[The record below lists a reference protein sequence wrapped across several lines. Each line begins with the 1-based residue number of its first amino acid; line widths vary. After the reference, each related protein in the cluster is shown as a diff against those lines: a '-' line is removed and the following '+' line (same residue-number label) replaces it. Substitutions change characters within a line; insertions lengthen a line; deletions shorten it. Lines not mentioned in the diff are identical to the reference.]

1 MIAQNIQGSGG
12 SRPRFSTAVA
22 EALSSAMSEF
32 REDSPASE
40 STLRSA
46 LAMAAA
52 DAQSQGFA
60 PEQVVLAL
68 KAVQNEMGNRLSRT
82 GDAHERFQTFLLRG
96 MLTAYFGQREPG
108 NQ

>member
-12 SRPRFSTAVA
+12 SRPRFSAAVA
-22 EALSSAMSEF
+22 GALSAAMSEF

-40 STLRSA
+40 ATLRSA

-52 DAQSQGFA
+52 DAQNQGFG
-60 PEQVVLAL
+60 PEHVVLAL
-68 KAVQNEMGNRLSRT
+68 KAVQNDVGDRLSRT
-82 GDAHERFQTFLLRG
+82 GEARERFQTFLLRG

-108 NQ
+108 DQ